1 MSKKKAPPRK
11 GRLPK
16 AVSEKRRKDG
26 KRMFINGLSY
36 ADIAEILDTHID
48 TVKNWSKLDNWEE
61 AKKMHTI
68 SISEMRAE
76 ILNTLH
82 SLKNGEK
89 PKVSADAIRKIVAAF
104 QELNDKRKNAAYAI
118 ENFDTLLDAFIS
130 KASEAKSQRE
140 RLHIL
145 DMMKYTANVAQEVVN
160 KLYIDSIK

>member
-1 MSKKKAPPRK
+1 MAKQTTTRK

-16 AVSEKRRKDG
+16 AVSQKRRRDG
-26 KRMFINGLSY
+26 KRMYIKGLSY
-36 ADIAEILDTHID
+36 AYIAEITESHID

-61 AKKMHTI
+61 AKKMHSV

-76 ILNTLH
+76 ILNTLY

-118 ENFDTLLDAFIS
+118 ENFDTLLDAFIDRATNART
-130 KASEAKSQRE
+130 KKE
-140 RLHIL
+140 RDRIL
-145 DMMKYTANVAQEVVN
+145 DMMKYTAEVAQEVAN
-160 KLYIDSIK
+160 KLYVDSLK